1 MSAVSATQP
10 QKRGYRR
17 YWVYLFMLTLI
28 MINYIDRTAV
38 SIVAKPI
45 ATEFDL
51 SPVQMGYLFSTFLW
65 TYTVCLLPIGILV
78 DRHGPRSISAWGIAI
93 WSVAIM
99 ATAGAWN
106 LATFVT
112 TRLVMGVGEA
122 TSVPAAGRMIR
133 EWAPAGERGTASAIW
148 GTGSILGSAI
158 GAATVG
164 AAASEWGWRGAFLVL
179 GVLGFVWLIASL
191 IWLDRP
197 EKVKWLSDEE
207 RRRILTERGARPNE
221 DVTARGHAGALG
233 PLLRSPAMW
242 GAMSVHAAS
251 IYMLYLLMFWMP
263 SYLQTTKHLSIM
275 STGLYTAAPWA
286 IAVPVAIVFGILSDK
301 FLNKDGMNVGKR
313 RWPVVGCLLIGALVV
328 FVPMANDMSV
338 ILGIFAVALA
348 GINAGYS
355 LNTALVTDL
364 VRQPTEIGKA
374 IMLLVLSANVC
385 GLLAPIVTGYVIQ
398 STGQYDGGFYIAGVL
413 LVVAAIAVGSLTR
426 RPILEG
432 DDVRA
437 LEQVA

>member
-1 MSAVSATQP
+1 
-10 QKRGYRR
+10 
-17 YWVYLFMLTLI
+17 
-28 MINYIDRTAV
+28 
-38 SIVAKPI
+38 
-45 ATEFDL
+45 
-51 SPVQMGYLFSTFLW
+51 
-65 TYTVCLLPIGILV
+65 
-78 DRHGPRSISAWGIAI
+78 
-93 WSVAIM
+93 
-99 ATAGAWN
+99 
-106 LATFVT
+106 
-112 TRLVMGVGEA
+112 
-122 TSVPAAGRMIR
+122 
-133 EWAPAGERGTASAIW
+133 
-148 GTGSILGSAI
+148 
-158 GAATVG
+158 
-164 AAASEWGWRGAFLVL
+164 
-179 GVLGFVWLIASL
+179 
-191 IWLDRP
+191 
-197 EKVKWLSDEE
+197 
-207 RRRILTERGARPNE
+207 
-221 DVTARGHAGALG
+221 
-233 PLLRSPAMW
+233 
-242 GAMSVHAAS
+242 
-251 IYMLYLLMFWMP
+251 
-263 SYLQTTKHLSIM
+263 
-275 STGLYTAAPWA
+275 
-286 IAVPVAIVFGILSDK
+286 VPVAIVFGILSDK

-328 FVPMANDMSV
+328 FVPMANDMSM